1 MRARSSPR
9 PATDRPITVQPSV
22 AANGAC
28 WRRQAMSVVAG
39 TRTHGN
45 NPPGAAAVSTGAGP
59 EPETSIDTGIEPC
72 GDGRFP
78 HQDKN

>member
-1 MRARSSPR
+1 MRARSSPK

-28 WRRQAMSVVAG
+28 WRRQAMSVVTG
-39 TRTHGN
+39 TN
-45 NPPGAAAVSTGAGP
+45 GAAAVSTGAGP